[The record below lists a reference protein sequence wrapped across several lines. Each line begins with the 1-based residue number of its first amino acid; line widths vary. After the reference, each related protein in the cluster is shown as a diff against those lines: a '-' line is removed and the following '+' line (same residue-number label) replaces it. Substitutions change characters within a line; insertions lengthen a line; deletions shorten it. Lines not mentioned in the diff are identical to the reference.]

1 MRPEGARLLDQSTTR
16 LSVRTSWIV
25 DLARRR
31 TGRGPFRIPF
41 ERGSKSLSKGKSLR
55 VRSRREGS
63 VPCRSLPPED
73 GSSAGRRRRRDVCG
87 VVDREG
93 RGWGTEPAEAG
104 GGGIKASRDEVF
116 GKVAVETGQ
125 MHGNSNRSSVVEGVG
140 SNATSTSAR
149 ETRGGEVE
157 MQGRAKGRR
166 CGVQNGPWWE
176 RPMYI
181 RSSQGR
187 ELEQECTRRYPS
199 GFRQK
204 ACQAQSGPNVK
215 TGWNQHIVASQKKT
229 AKNHDYTMNRIKPNL
244 KPGKVHSV
252 IHGQNFD
259 ADVGPGCSAYK
270 QTKPGKN
277 IGKGV
282 ISGASLLRHII
293 RTTQR
298 IPTIRTPPASFARS
312 MHVLFLSIP
321 LWYCSTNSGKALKN
335 PQPPRFTRQSLIR
348 CIQHSWIARMLEV
361 DQRTCNR

>member
-1 MRPEGARLLDQSTTR
+1 MPHPQVHVKPVVVRWKCKAGQRDADVASRMVHGGNGQCTFAVAKDGSWNRNAREGIHPD
-16 LSVRTSWIV
+16 SVRRLAKPKVDQTS
-25 DLARRR
+25 RQ
-31 TGRGPFRIPF
+31 
-41 ERGSKSLSKGKSLR
+41 
-55 VRSRREGS
+55 
-63 VPCRSLPPED
+63 
-73 GSSAGRRRRRDVCG
+73 
-87 VVDREG
+87 
-93 RGWGTEPAEAG
+93 
-104 GGGIKASRDEVF
+104 GGIN
-116 GKVAVETGQ
+116 TQ
-125 MHGNSNRSSVVEGVG
+125 W
-140 SNATSTSAR
+140 
-149 ETRGGEVE
+149 
-157 MQGRAKGRR
+157 QAK
-166 CGVQNGPWWE
+166 
-176 RPMYI
+176 
-181 RSSQGR
+181 
-187 ELEQECTRRYPS
+187 
-199 GFRQK
+199 
-204 ACQAQSGPNVK
+204 
-215 TGWNQHIVASQKKT
+215 KKT